1 MRKKS
6 DVTEVKEIE
15 KLAETLLEKPVLEK
29 KDLDK
34 LDGQLNTVL
43 AQFGVFPR
51 YFRRLSS

>member
-15 KLAETLLEKPVLEK
+15 KFAKTLLEKEILEK

-34 LDGQLNTVL
+34 LEGQINTVL

-51 YFRRLSS
+51 YFRRLS